1 MHVIVFLAV
10 GSRDEAHADGDHNL
24 PRGDLGHASCQKKE
38 TAETYLGGLVH
49 DAAVMVL
56 AYFVIP
62 SVTPPRARERWQ
74 GST

>member
-1 MHVIVFLAV
+1 M
-10 GSRDEAHADGDHNL
+10 DKAHADGDHKL
-24 PRGDLGHASCQKKE
+24 PSGDPGHAPCQEKG

-56 AYFVIP
+56 AYVVIP